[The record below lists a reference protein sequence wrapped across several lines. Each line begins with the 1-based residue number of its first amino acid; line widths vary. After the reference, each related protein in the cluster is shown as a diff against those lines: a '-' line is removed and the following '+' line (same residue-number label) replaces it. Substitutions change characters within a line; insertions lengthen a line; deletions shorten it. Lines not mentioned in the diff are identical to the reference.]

1 MDLSKIKD
9 VKDLQVLLDLM
20 EKYDLAELEVCG
32 DGRTVRLRK
41 AEAAPQAREVVH
53 LASAPAAAASP
64 VAAPGA
70 DSARDAE
77 TAAAN
82 LNEISSPMVGSFY
95 RAPSPEAEPF
105 VREGDRVEEETTVC
119 IIEAMKVMNEI
130 PAGASGI
137 LREALVKNGEA
148 VEYGQALFRIE
159 PE

>member
-1 MDLSKIKD
+1 MDLSKIED

-41 AEAAPQAREVVH
+41 ADAAPAAREVVH
-53 LASAPAAAASP
+53 LASAAAAALP
-64 VAAPGA
+64 VAAPAA

-77 TAAAN
+77 AAASN

-105 VREGDRVEEETTVC
+105 VREGDRVEAETTVC

-130 PAGASGI
+130 SAGAAGI